1 MKNKNLNKRK
11 VLNNKGMIL
20 YTSLLMIAI
29 LLTACD
35 STSLAIFTITKLLA
49 ILIGCV
55 LYKLLP
61 YIPARLK

>member
-1 MKNKNLNKRK
+1 MKNKNLNKRM

-20 YTSLLMIAI
+20 YTSLLVITI

-35 STSLAIFTITKLLA
+35 SQSLLVFAITKLMALVNIA
-49 ILIGCV
+49 I
-55 LYKLLP
+55 LYKLLQ

>member
-11 VLNNKGMIL
+11 VLNNKGMML
-20 YTSLLMIAI
+20 YTSLLIITI

-35 STSLAIFTITKLLA
+35 SQSLVVFIITKIIALA
-49 ILIGCV
+49 NITIL
-55 LYKLLP
+55 YRLLP

>member
-20 YTSLLMIAI
+20 YTSLLIITI

-35 STSLAIFTITKLLA
+35 SQSLLVFAITKFMALA
-49 ILIGCV
+49 NMAI

>member
-1 MKNKNLNKRK
+1 MKNKN
-11 VLNNKGMIL
+11 LNNKGMIL
-20 YTSLLMIAI
+20 YTSLLIITI

-35 STSLAIFTITKLLA
+35 SQSLLVFAITKLMALVNIA
-49 ILIGCV
+49 I

>member
-20 YTSLLMIAI
+20 YTSLLTITI

-35 STSLAIFTITKLLA
+35 NQSLLVFAITKFIA
-49 ILIGCV
+49 IANITI

>member
-1 MKNKNLNKRK
+1 MKNKNLNKRM

-20 YTSLLMIAI
+20 YTSLLVITI

-35 STSLAIFTITKLLA
+35 SQSLLVFAITKFIA
-49 ILIGCV
+49 IANMAI